1 MKLDSVGIK
10 RPAVLFRGRVYVG
23 LARHNDAIEAAF
35 SGLTEREKRRAGN
48 RIADGKE
55 ELIFGFAFED
65 GAEFCPTHSQQGRK
79 VLYGFE

>member
-1 MKLDSVGIK
+1 MSLGLK
-10 RPAVLFRGRVYVG
+10 RPAVLFRGRIYVG
-23 LARHNDAIEAAF
+23 LMRHNEAIEAAF

-55 ELIFGFAFED
+55 ELIFGFAFWD
-65 GAEFCPTHSQQGRK
+65 GAEFIATDSQGGRK